1 MLNFFLDDGKV
12 HLNLFSL
19 IFETV
24 CGSGAYCL
32 VRMGGCEPQRIFVTT
47 PFLRS
52 QPHGTLSGS
61 PHLSLLYFFLFMWVL
76 GIWTWVL
83 MLVLWTFYWL
93 SYFPSPSDIRLLGR
107 LFVYCLFRWQD
118 GEVKAGFNSIYGIL
132 ARTRPWSSAL
142 KEGWVGRERNSQSK
156 KVLSV

>member
-61 PHLSLLYFFLFMWVL
+61 PHLSLLYFFLL
-76 GIWTWVL
+76 CG
-83 MLVLWTFYWL
+83 Y
-93 SYFPSPSDIRLLGR
+93 
-107 LFVYCLFRWQD
+107 
-118 GEVKAGFNSIYGIL
+118 
-132 ARTRPWSSAL
+132 
-142 KEGWVGRERNSQSK
+142 
-156 KVLSV
+156 